1 METGYFLF
9 LLHLGAKVKDGG
21 WAGVEKEEEVGYFWM
36 NQIKGCFALFC
47 LNAYGR
53 LWGPHTISNFSY
65 LLKPVSFL
73 DLASFPVYLC
83 IFSQ

>member
-36 NQIKGCFALFC
+36 NQIKGCFVLFEC
-47 LNAYGR
+47 LWQTWGTAY
-53 LWGPHTISNFSY
+53 Y
-65 LLKPVSFL
+65 
-73 DLASFPVYLC
+73 
-83 IFSQ
+83 Q